1 MKRLLALVGGAILV
15 LLVSLA
21 VSANAAPTDPA
32 DGRDKERQRL
42 LAQTLEANAV
52 VGKAVLSL
60 SQHKELD
67 PIEKAQLASAVRNLE
82 QTAQSY
88 RRTVQ

>member
-1 MKRLLALVGGAILV
+1 MKRLLALAGV
-15 LLVSLA
+15 LLILLVGLSITA
-21 VSANAAPTDPA
+21 GGAPTDA
-32 DGRDKERQRL
+32 AAERDKERQRL
-42 LAQTLEANAV
+42 LAQHLEADAV

-67 PIEKAQLASAVRNLE
+67 PMEKALLASAVRNLE

-88 RRTVQ
+88 RRTVW